1 MAKEVLPLDL
11 ENINDAGSVNY
22 CSSTTDY
29 KEEDLYP
36 SHSGTNLARVL
47 NLINDFEIHEQVNI
61 CDKNWPLEV
70 HTDSILK
77 V

>member
-11 ENINDAGSVNY
+11 ENINDAGSVNYCSVNY

-47 NLINDFEIHEQVNI
+47 NLITDFEIHEQVNI
-61 CDKNWPLEV
+61 CDKN
-70 HTDSILK
+70 
-77 V
+77 